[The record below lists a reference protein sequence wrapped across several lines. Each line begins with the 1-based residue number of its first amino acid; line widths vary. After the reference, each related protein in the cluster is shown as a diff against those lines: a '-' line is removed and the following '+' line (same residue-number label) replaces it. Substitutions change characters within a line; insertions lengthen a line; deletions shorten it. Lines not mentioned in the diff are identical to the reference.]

1 MLEFKSGGNEM
12 EEKIFFESGDVK
24 VTNARFV
31 VGNQTHAMNGVTSV
45 SSHSTAPSRMGLI
58 IGLVVGILILIG
70 ASGGTKMVGVAIAGL
85 CGFLLFSQKSTHAV
99 VLRSASGEVQALSGT
114 DEARITGVVS
124 ALNEALI
131 HRG

>member
-1 MLEFKSGGNEM
+1 M
-12 EEKIFFESGDVK
+12 EEKVFFESGNVK
-24 VTNARFV
+24 VSNARFV

-45 SSHSTAPSRMGLI
+45 SSHTTPPSRLGLI
-58 IGLVVGILILIG
+58 IGVIVGILILLG
-70 ASGGTKMVGVAIAGL
+70 AEGGAKVVGLAIAGA
-85 CGFLLFSQKSTHAV
+85 CGFLLYNQKSTHAV

-114 DEARITGVVS
+114 DEGYINGVVG

>member
-1 MLEFKSGGNEM
+1 MSEQV
-12 EEKIFFESGDVK
+12 FFESGDVK

-45 SSHSTAPSRMGLI
+45 SSHVTPPSRMGPIVGIAVGLLMLLAADGSGKL
-58 IGLVVGILILIG
+58 IGLV
-70 ASGGTKMVGVAIAGL
+70 IAGIA
-85 CGFLLFSQKSTHAV
+85 GFILYSQKAMHAV
-99 VLRSASGEVQALSGT
+99 VLRSASGEVQALTGT
-114 DEARITGVVS
+114 DANHINGVVS